1 MQPRNESERVQGEKG
16 ELRVQMVEVCTE
28 GVEREPKQMRRTR
41 VAWEL
46 PRGGLEQ
53 GCASPD
59 HSGGPATSAAVKGPR
74 VTIRRLVVTLVRAAP
89 CFVGMA
95 GLQG

>member
-1 MQPRNESERVQGEKG
+1 M
-16 ELRVQMVEVCTE
+16 
-28 GVEREPKQMRRTR
+28 
-41 VAWEL
+41 
-46 PRGGLEQ
+46 
-53 GCASPD
+53 
-59 HSGGPATSAAVKGPR
+59 SAAVKWPR